1 MDADI
6 VASILGPI
14 IILIGLLMLL
24 VAAAGFLDWYGVIEV
39 PWLNKDRKTTSDDTP
54 PPTHGD

>member
-39 PWLNKDRKTTSDDTP
+39 PWLNKDRKTSSDDTL
-54 PPTHGD
+54 PPTPGD

>member
-1 MDADI
+1 MQT
-6 VASILGPI
+6 SLRRFWGLSS
-14 IILIGLLMLL
+14 ILIGLLMLL

-54 PPTHGD
+54 PPTPGD

>member
-24 VAAAGFLDWYGVIEV
+24 VAAAGFLGWYGVIEV
-39 PWLNKDRKTTSDDTP
+39 PWLNKARKTTSDDTP
-54 PPTHGD
+54 PPTPGD

>member
-14 IILIGLLMLL
+14 IMLVGFLMLL
-24 VAAAGFLDWYGVIEV
+24 IAAAGFLDWYGVIEV
-39 PWLNKDRKTTSDDTP
+39 PWLNKDRKVQSEDAP
-54 PPTHGD
+54 SGGD